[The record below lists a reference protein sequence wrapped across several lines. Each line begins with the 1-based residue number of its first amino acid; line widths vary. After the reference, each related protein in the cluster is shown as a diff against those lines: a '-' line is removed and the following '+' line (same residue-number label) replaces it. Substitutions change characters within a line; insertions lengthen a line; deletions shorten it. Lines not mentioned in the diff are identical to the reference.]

1 MKILYQLAFVTLAGA
16 FKEAINTS
24 INENSSISVI
34 CKINMSRKGVR
45 YVFKELCFSSSI
57 RYLPAVLHESGRVVT
72 AVVNVANTED
82 ILAVRSFL
90 MPGASN

>member
-1 MKILYQLAFVTLAGA
+1 MRILYQLAFVTLAGA

-45 YVFKELCFSSSI
+45 WFKELCFSSSI
-57 RYLPAVLHESGRVVT
+57 SYLPAVLHESGRVVT
-72 AVVNVANTED
+72 AVVNVAYTED